1 MAVALHEA
9 GHVVVGRLLG
19 LQLLDVDLDPDG
31 EGGRGHTNFA
41 HPGPWFT
48 PERGS
53 LTKAERDFIERV
65 LTTFM
70 AGYAAEERAGDLDP
84 EGSGWDRDKSVR
96 EWAYHL
102 EEPDL
107 DVFLERARALVAR
120 PETWAA
126 IQVVAAA
133 LEAKG
138 KLDAHAVDLITAPPQ
153 PSPTGGEGTES

>member
-1 MAVALHEA
+1 M
-9 GHVVVGRLLG
+9 
-19 LQLLDVDLDPDG
+19 
-31 EGGRGHTNFA
+31 
-41 HPGPWFT
+41 
-48 PERGS
+48 
-53 LTKAERDFIERV
+53 
-65 LTTFM
+65 
-70 AGYAAEERAGDLDP
+70 
-84 EGSGWDRDKSVR
+84 R

-138 KLDAHAVDLITAPPQ
+138 KLDSHAVDLITAPP
-153 PSPTGGEGTES
+153 